1 MKSIQKS
8 FDVIVV
14 GAGTGGTTAARFAA
28 KKGLNVCLI
37 DRKQRLRIGD
47 KICGDAVGN
56 EIFDILKINHPK
68 DEELSCY
75 IKGAKLYSPN
85 LKKCITLL
93 DPKQAGY
100 IVNRIEFGQ
109 RLLNEALDAGVNQ
122 FLDKTMALDLLY
134 KNGTVIGLQVKL
146 KNREKINLN
155 AEIVIDACGFYS
167 PLRKKVKGSLI
178 EKQVL
183 KEDSILCYREIVK
196 FSPKDEEVQD
206 PEYIKIILDQEKAP
220 GGYIWY
226 FPKNEASINIGI
238 GTFMDYRG
246 KVKDLYKKNVFQEF
260 VKTHNVD
267 ILSSGGGV
275 VPVRRPLWSCADNG
289 FMLVGDA
296 ACQVNPLHGGGID
309 PSMRA
314 GYHAANSAIHAIEV
328 GKNSIHELWDYN
340 YKVMTSFGAEFAS
353 LDLLRIILQSLS
365 NDDLNF
371 GLERD
376 LLSGEEIL
384 EISSTGGLNLSLV
397 DMAVKAFKG
406 ISRPNLLLDLNYLR
420 IKMKE
425 ISKLYKNF
433 PDNLEQFPEWKE
445 DVIEIY
451 DKINKM
457 IVNTKKKA
465 IETKM

>member
-1 MKSIQKS
+1 MENIQKS

-14 GAGTGGTTAARFAA
+14 GAGTGGTTAARFVA
-28 KKGLNVCLI
+28 KKGLDVCLI
-37 DRKQRLRIGD
+37 DRKQKAKIGD

-56 EIFDILKINHPK
+56 EIFEILKINHPK
-68 DEELSCY
+68 NEELSCH

-93 DPKQAGY
+93 DPKQTGY
-100 IVNRIEFGQ
+100 VVNRIEFGQ
-109 RLLNEALDAGVNQ
+109 RLLNEALDAGVKQ

-134 KNGTVIGLQVKL
+134 KNGTVNGLQVKL
-146 KNREKINLN
+146 KNGEKVNLN
-155 AEIVIDACGFYS
+155 AKIVIDASGFYS
-167 PLRKKVKGSLI
+167 PLRKKVKSSLI

-196 FSPKDEEVQD
+196 FSPKDQEVKD
-206 PEYIKIILDQEKAP
+206 PEYITIILDQEKAP

-226 FPKNEASINIGI
+226 FPKNESTINIGI
-238 GTFMDYRG
+238 GTFMEYRG
-246 KVKDLYKKNVFQEF
+246 KVKDLYKKNVFQEY
-260 VKTHNVD
+260 VKTRNVD

-314 GYHAANSAIHAIEV
+314 GYHAANSAIHAIEI
-328 GKNSIHELWDYN
+328 GNNSINELWDYN

-353 LDLLRIILQSLS
+353 LDLLRIVLQTLS

-376 LLSGEEIL
+376 LLSGEDVL
-384 EISSTGGLNLSLV
+384 EISSTGSLNLSLV

-406 ISRPNLLLDLNYLR
+406 ISRPNLLLDLNFLR

-425 ISKLYKNF
+425 ISKFYKNF
-433 PDNLEQFPEWKE
+433 PHKLTQFPEWKE
-445 DVIEIY
+445 KIIEIY

-457 IVNTKKKA
+457 IVNKKKS
-465 IETKM
+465 K

>member
-1 MKSIQKS
+1 MENIEKT
-8 FDVIVV
+8 FDVIVI
-14 GAGTGGTTAARFAA
+14 GAGTGGTTAARFTA
-28 KKGLNVCLI
+28 KNGLNVCLI
-37 DRKQRLRIGD
+37 DRKKKEEIGN

-68 DEELSCY
+68 DEELSCH
-75 IKGAKLYSPN
+75 ITGAKLYSPD

-100 IVNRIEFGQ
+100 IVNRLEFGQ
-109 RLLNEALDAGVNQ
+109 RLLNEALDAGVKQ

-134 KNGTVIGLQVKL
+134 SNGTVNGVQVKL
-146 KNREKINLN
+146 ANGEKVNLN
-155 AEIVIDACGFYS
+155 AKIVIDASGFYT
-167 PLRKKVKGSLI
+167 PLRKKVRSTLI
-178 EKQVL
+178 EKNIQ

-196 FSPKDEEVQD
+196 FSPLDLNVQD
-206 PEYIKIILDQEKAP
+206 PEYITIILDQKKAP

-226 FPKNEASINIGI
+226 FPKNQSSVNIGI

-246 KVKDLYKKNVFQEF
+246 KVKDLYKTNVYNQFI
-260 VKTHNVD
+260 KTSKVE
-267 ILSSGGGV
+267 IISSGGGV

-289 FMLVGDA
+289 FMLIGDA

-314 GYHAANSAIHAIEV
+314 GYYAANSALQALE
-328 GKNSIHELWDYN
+328 NNNYSINQLWDYN

-353 LDLLRIILQSLS
+353 LDLLRIVLQSLS
-365 NDDLNF
+365 NEALNF
-371 GLERD
+371 GLGRE

-384 EISSTGGLNLSLV
+384 EISSKGGLNLSLI

-406 ISRPNLLLDLNYLR
+406 ISNPNLLLDLNYLR
-420 IKMKE
+420 IRMNE

-433 PDNLEQFPEWKE
+433 PRNLNQFSNWKE
-445 DVIEIY
+445 KAIGIY
-451 DKINKM
+451 DKIKKL
-457 IVNTKKKA
+457 IVSSKKIK
-465 IETKM
+465 